1 MLGSLKG
8 ALFLVIRKGHFERV
22 MEQDKTSKRIRA
34 SLPTILV
41 FGIAVFAFMGLS
53 LAITATGTA
62 RFAAAIGYSPIV
74 GYVVGAIVDI
84 AKDVLLESSPS
95 GPNVHCA
102 FQPSYALPG

>member
-1 MLGSLKG
+1 
-8 ALFLVIRKGHFERV
+8 
-22 MEQDKTSKRIRA
+22 MEQSKKGNRA
-34 SLPTILV
+34 GWPTIVAVGLV
-41 FGIAVFAFMGLS
+41 VFAFMALS